1 MERESIASVV
11 IVDKAENECRT
22 TRGDDSLV
30 RDEEGLIQVGCCPGG
45 PYTWYV
51 VGVGGFES
59 TVDFKLH
66 RFDKANMIVVG
77 RDISSD
83 PDLNKSFV
91 NAECRDFVFCR
102 CSILKLI
109 ILGNF
114 NFVLIGR
121 EVVGNYLLFVV
132 VHENSIDACA

>member
-1 MERESIASVV
+1 M
-11 IVDKAENECRT
+11 
-22 TRGDDSLV
+22 
-30 RDEEGLIQVGCCPGG
+30 IQVDCLELPVI
-45 PYTWYV
+45 WYV

-66 RFDKANMIVVG
+66 RFDKANIGEG

-102 CSILKLI
+102 CSILILL

>member
-1 MERESIASVV
+1 M
-11 IVDKAENECRT
+11 
-22 TRGDDSLV
+22 
-30 RDEEGLIQVGCCPGG
+30 IQVGCLGG
-45 PYTWYV
+45 FSTWNV
-51 VGVGGFES
+51 VEVGGFES

-66 RFDKANMIVVG
+66 RFDKANIGEG

-91 NAECRDFVFCR
+91 NTECRDFVFR
-102 CSILKLI
+102 SCSILILI

-114 NFVLIGR
+114 NFILIGR